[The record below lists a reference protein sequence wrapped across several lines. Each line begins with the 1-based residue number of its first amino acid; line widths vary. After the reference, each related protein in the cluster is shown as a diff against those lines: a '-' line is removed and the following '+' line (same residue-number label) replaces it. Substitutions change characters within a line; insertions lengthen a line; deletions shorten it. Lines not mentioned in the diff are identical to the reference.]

1 MDRLNNIKMAIDVYI
16 KANNELSE
24 DTTVF
29 YRLTSNTAYTVN
41 INAYSHLFTLSS
53 SSIPYDLWYVLNH
66 DVSTKTV
73 LPLSTLSS
81 TESFICS
88 SPALCS
94 IIVTLSTTTT
104 LVSSEISASFVKY
117 FLSAGTFEAFPTNIF
132 TNGYEQGTL
141 TPSNYRLS
149 SSGVSFIGEGHTET
163 INLTALS
170 ALPAGCSYVWNVS
183 LTSLSSSEGSFYNT
197 VSSLNVV
204 QVNSKY
210 SIVNVPSDSFGQK
223 NSVPIG
229 LKIVNSNFPVNSP
242 NIYRDDVT
250 GEKQYYSHYVSTVRP
265 DGSEYTTNNYVFE
278 NIKILTY
285 DTEIQY
291 SFDTGSGGDKIYLSV
306 DKDANNKY
314 VNIPF
319 TATFNLSLSGGDT
332 SLNTCYSLYDT
343 IWTWNNVDV
352 NNLNN
357 DFTNKPFTW
366 GQVSLTGTYPK
377 KWRYESPT
385 SITVTSPVVKTL
397 SSISWSI
404 KSDNGW
410 ETSPLTI
417 YDDENKQTFPY
428 NLKYEGIGTVLYTCD
443 FYNDTN
449 ITVEATSEVNCRI
462 PVLGGDWIPR
472 DITVNNS
479 GTFDVLTYPYMT
491 LYTPNRYVLVDSTVK
506 FEFVGLEVD
515 KIQSMSVDGNIITPS
530 DTFETSYGI
539 IGDKSL
545 KVSVTNK
552 DGKKVVFEYSNI
564 IKVVDEYDITDVNE
578 GELRSANDPLKIPFL
593 EPPYIS
599 PNEWVVEDTIN
610 SVIEKMFSNLNYLYI
625 RTLILDTNYDEFFGW
640 YGQNYSMS
648 DAIIAPINLCVYK
661 TWDDLTSENGNKTT
675 WEDFN
680 CYDGE
685 LNDGYLHECA
695 PYESFNCDNI
705 NRNHNC
711 LGLHCLNWK
720 WSALKSSD
728 VGGSATWKNMKNGG
742 VFSKKWENDGH
753 CESSDG
759 DVIVSQVC
767 NVAGQWNLNEQR
779 DGFENTVYKNVDC
792 NSGINPNC
800 YPVDLASKENIIY
813 SANKTQI
820 RVLSSDFSATEM
832 SVKSHYDKRFSK
844 FKNIQSIALD
854 SKGTLFVL
862 DNALCKIISLEYNPA
877 SSSND
882 PWITNI
888 VWGGIGG
895 LNSNS
900 RFRSPNDIAI
910 DLNDNIIVAD
920 TGNSCIKIFTNRGVW
935 VRTITNK
942 EFVDNAPISV
952 TVDDDN
958 NIHVLTSKE
967 IRVYDYSGVYLSS
980 YNFSKYSTGNPTRLS
995 SSYNRLSIYLI
1006 VGNDVLKFFKNGVF
1020 AAYILD
1026 GTVSCIEDVKSVT
1039 QDEFRNILITSKE
1052 KIIKIVDLLRR
1063 KKLISNLPDYYW
1075 DLNDVLIDKEEYV
1088 QNWVYNRS
1096 LQRMWDNIE
1105 IFRSALLFDDT
1116 TCKGRSSYV
1125 HTKNKILIGINEIV
1139 TDSVI
1144 NRAVGY
1150 LWDNFN
1156 TLLPFFDPN
1165 CKE

>member
-1 MDRLNNIKMAIDVYI
+1 MAIDIYI

-24 DTTVF
+24 DTTIF

-66 DVSTKTV
+66 NQSTKTS
-73 LPLSTLSS
+73 LSLSS
-81 TESFICS
+81 LSSSESFICS
-88 SPALCS
+88 SPLLCS
-94 IIVTLSTTTT
+94 ITLTLSTHTN

-117 FLSAGTFEAFPTNIF
+117 FLSAGKFEAFPTNIF

-149 SSGVSFIGEGHTET
+149 SHGNSFIGEGHTET

-170 ALPAGCSYVWNVS
+170 ALPAGCSYAWNVS
-183 LTSLSSSEGSFYNT
+183 LTSLSSSEGNFYYT

-204 QVNSKY
+204 EINSKY
-210 SIVNVPSDSFGQK
+210 SIVDVPSDSFGSV

-229 LKIVNSNFPVNSP
+229 LKIINSDFPIDSP

-250 GEKQYYSHYVSTVRP
+250 GDKTYYSHYISTVNP
-265 DGSEYTTNNYVFE
+265 NGVEYSTNSYVFE

-285 DTEIQY
+285 DKEIQY
-291 SFDTGSGGDKIYLSV
+291 SFNTGSGGDKIYLTV
-306 DKDANNKY
+306 DRDSNNNY
-314 VNIPF
+314 VNVPF
-319 TATFNLSLSGGDT
+319 TATFDLSLSGGDT
-332 SLNTCYSLYDT
+332 SLNSCYSLYDT

-352 NNLNN
+352 NNLNI

-366 GQVSLTGTYPK
+366 SQVALTGTYPK
-377 KWRYESPT
+377 KWSYQSPT
-385 SITVTSPVVKTL
+385 SIPVKSPVVKAL
-397 SSISWSI
+397 SSISWSVN
-404 KSDNGW
+404 SDSGW
-410 ETSPLTI
+410 ETSPLII
-417 YDDENKQTFPY
+417 YDNESKQTFPY
-428 NLKYEGIGTVLYTCD
+428 NLKYEGIGTSLYTCD
-443 FYNDTN
+443 FYNNTN
-449 ITVEATSEVNCRI
+449 ITIEAISEVNCSI
-462 PVLGGDWIPR
+462 PVIGGDWIPR
-472 DITVNNS
+472 DITITNK
-479 GTFDVLTYPYMT
+479 GTFDVLSYPYLT
-491 LYTPNRYVLVDSTVK
+491 LYTPNRYVLVNSVVK
-506 FEFVGLEVD
+506 FEFVGLKLDE
-515 KIQSMSVDGNIITPS
+515 ILSISVNDSVIEPS
-530 DTFETSYGI
+530 NTFQTSYDI

-545 KVSVTNK
+545 KVAVTNNDNK
-552 DGKKVVFEYSNI
+552 TAIFEYSNI
-564 IKVVDEYDITDVNE
+564 IKVVDQYDITDVND
-578 GELRSANDPLKIPFL
+578 GELRSANAPLKVPFSN
-593 EPPYIS
+593 PQYIS
-599 PNEWVVEDTIN
+599 PNEWVVEDNIN
-610 SVIEKMFSNLNYLYI
+610 SVIKKMFLNLDYLYI
-625 RTLILDTNYDEFFGW
+625 RTLILDTDYDEFFGW

-648 DAIIAPINLCVYK
+648 DAVIAPINLCVYK
-661 TWDDLTSENGNKTT
+661 TWEDLTCENGSKTS
-675 WEDFN
+675 WDDFN

-685 LNDGYLHECA
+685 LDNGYLHECA
-695 PYESFNCDNI
+695 PYESFNCDSI
-705 NRNHNC
+705 NRIQNC

-720 WSALKSSD
+720 WSALKSSV
-728 VGGSATWKNMKNGG
+728 VGGATWKNMKSDG
-742 VFSKKWENDGH
+742 VLSKKWENDGH

-759 DVIVSQVC
+759 SVIVSQVC

-779 DGFENTVYKNVDC
+779 DDFPNTLYKNVDC
-792 NSGINPNC
+792 NSGINTNC
-800 YPVDLASKENIIY
+800 YPVDLVSRENIIY

-820 RVLSSDFSATEM
+820 RVLSSDFAATEI

-862 DNALCKIISLEYNPA
+862 DNTLCKIISLDYSNTL
-877 SSSND
+877 ND

-910 DLNDNIIVAD
+910 DLNDNVLVAD
-920 TGNSCIKIFTNRGVW
+920 TGNSCIKVFTNRGVW
-935 VRTITNK
+935 IRTISNP
-942 EFVDNAPISV
+942 EFSVNPPISI
-952 TVDDDN
+952 TVDEDN

-967 IRVYDYSGVYLSS
+967 IRVYDSKGGYISS
-980 YNFSKYSTGNPTRLS
+980 YNFSKYSTGTPTKLS
-995 SSYNRLSIYLI
+995 SSYNKLSIYLI
-1006 VGNDVLKFFKNGVF
+1006 VGNNVLKFFKNGVF

-1026 GTVSCIEDVKSVT
+1026 GTVTCIEDIKSVT
-1039 QDEFRNILITSKE
+1039 QDEYRNILITSKE

-1075 DLNDVLIDKEEYV
+1075 ELNDVLIDKEEYV
-1088 QNWVYNRS
+1088 QNWVYNRCF
-1096 LQRMWDNIE
+1096 QRMWDNIE
-1105 IFRSALLFDDT
+1105 IFRNALLFNDSI
-1116 TCKGRSSYV
+1116 CKNRSSYI
-1125 HTKNKILIGINEIV
+1125 HSKDKILIGINEIV

-1144 NRAVGY
+1144 NRVIGY